1 MERLAAAAAFFLVRV
16 LEFESSIETFTD
28 KVQFGSV
35 DIGQA
40 LGINNYFDPV
50 ARHSAG
56 GRRREGLRRH
66 GHEGI
71 LQREKLLF
79 LSM

>member
-50 ARHSAG
+50 AFVHLTSGSILSANSK
-56 GRRREGLRRH
+56 RKPYRSSRW
-66 GHEGI
+66 
-71 LQREKLLF
+71 F
-79 LSM
+79 

>member
-50 ARHSAG
+50 AFVHLIFGFDLSAN
-56 GRRREGLRRH
+56 
-66 GHEGI
+66 
-71 LQREKLLF
+71 
-79 LSM
+79 SNA

>member
-50 ARHSAG
+50 AFVH
-56 GRRREGLRRH
+56 LIFVC
-66 GHEGI
+66 EGI